1 MKVVITDHE
10 FGDVIE
16 ERRIANES
24 NASFEVYD
32 DVKDPAE
39 VARITQGA
47 DVVLLCYAQITEEV
61 LKGLAPNATVI
72 RYGMGYDTIDADA
85 ATRLGVRVCNVPD
98 YGADTVADH
107 TVMLALASI
116 RRLQAYD
123 SALKA
128 SDDGWIP
135 APEIGK
141 IPAMSDVTFGLLGI
155 GQIGRKVASRVQ
167 AFGARVIAY
176 DPYVSQDA
184 LEGTNITLA
193 DLDEFLAESDAI
205 SLHAPLFPS
214 THHIIN
220 AEAIA
225 RMKNS
230 AVLINTARGPL
241 IDTEA
246 AIQAIEENRLG
257 GLALDVFETEPLE
270 AGSKLRQLDRVL
282 LTPHAAYYS
291 ERSLANLQLFAA
303 EEMGRALKGEALR
316 CQVNR

>member
-61 LKGLAPNATVI
+61 LKGLAPNAPVI
-72 RYGMGYDTIDADA
+72 RYGMGYDTIDVDA